1 MRVGVVGGAT
11 AGAATALLLARDGH
25 EVTVFERVPEP
36 GAVGAGILLQ
46 PLGQRVLGSLG
57 LAEAL
62 AARSSPVR
70 AIDAR
75 TRSGR
80 RVLDFGYRAV
90 DPDAI
95 GWGVHRGVLFDLL
108 WGALAPAGVATE
120 TGVDVHGASLV
131 DGRWVLATASGA
143 RGPFDLLVGADGARS
158 RLRRWSGLATKDAGY
173 PYGAIWALVPDPDL
187 FAGDVLR
194 QTYDGTRIT
203 LGVLPTGVAEA
214 SLFWLIPSKRIEATL
229 AAGAEAWVRR
239 AAPYAGR
246 LRPLIER
253 AVESGILGA
262 RYRDVVVRS
271 PIRVVGDAGIALVGD
286 AAHAMSPQLGL
297 GASLALAD
305 AWSLA
310 AALRA
315 HPGRLGEAL
324 AEHARARA
332 AHVRYYTWCSRLM
345 TPVFQSDLVP
355 IGWARDAL
363 FGPVG
368 RIPWVRRQFVTTLMG
383 IRTSP
388 WTLLRTGPT
397 GE

>member
-1 MRVGVVGGAT
+1 MRVAVVGGAT
-11 AGAATALLLARDGH
+11 AGAASALLLARDGH
-25 EVTVFERVPEP
+25 EVTVFERVSEP

-46 PLGQRVLGSLG
+46 PLGQRVLASLG
-57 LAEAL
+57 LADEL
-62 AARSSPVR
+62 AARSAPIR

-90 DPDAI
+90 DPQAS
-95 GWGVHRGVLFDLL
+95 GWGVHRGSLFDLL

-120 TGVDVHGASLV
+120 TGVDVRGAALV
-131 DGRWVLATASGA
+131 DGRWFLATGSGE

-158 RLRRWSGLATKDAGY
+158 RIRAWSGLAIKDAGY
-173 PYGAIWALVPDPDL
+173 PYGAIWAIVPDPEGL
-187 FAGDVLR
+187 AGDVLS
-194 QTYDGTRIT
+194 QVYDGTRIT
-203 LGVLPTGVAEA
+203 LGVLPMGVAQA
-214 SLFWLIPSKRIEATL
+214 SLFWSIRSRRIEAAL
-229 AAGAEAWVRR
+229 EAGPEAWIAV

-246 LRPLIER
+246 LRPLVGR
-253 AVESGILGA
+253 AGETGILGA

-271 PIRVVGDAGIALVGD
+271 PVRVVDDVGVVLVGD

-305 AWSLA
+305 ARTLA
-310 AALRA
+310 ASLRA
-315 HPGRLGEAL
+315 HPRRLGDAL
-324 AEHARARA
+324 AGHARARA

-388 WTLLRTGPT
+388 WTVLRDRPG
-397 GE
+397 